1 MTVIFFKEIKAFF
14 SSLIGYIAI
23 GVFLLLLGLMVWVFP
38 DTSVLEYGYA
48 TLDPMFELAPIIFL
62 FLIPAVTMRAFAEEW
77 QTGTYELVVTR
88 PVTTAQIIGGKYL
101 AALVLVVIALLPTLI
116 YGYSMIQLGSPVGN
130 LDYGASL
137 GSFIGLIFLAAVF
150 VAIGICTSALTSN
163 QIVAFLLGILLCFMV
178 YWGFSY
184 ISRIPIFIGKMD
196 DVIQQWGIEYHY
208 ASASRGVIDSRDVIY
223 FLSVILAF
231 LLITARV
238 IQQKKG
244 A

>member
-23 GVFLLLLGLMVWVFP
+23 GVFLLLLGLLVWVFP

-77 QTGTYELVVTR
+77 QTGTFELVVTR
-88 PVTTAQIIGGKYL
+88 PVTTTQIIGGKYL
-101 AALVLVVIALLPTLI
+101 ASLVLVMIALLPTLI
-116 YGYSMIQLGSPVGN
+116 YAYSMIQLGSPVGN

-137 GSFIGLIFLAAVF
+137 GSFLGLILLAAVF
-150 VAIGICTSALTSN
+150 VTIGICTSALTSN

-184 ISRIPIFIGKMD
+184 ISRIPVFVGKVD

-208 ASASRGVIDSRDVIY
+208 ASASRGVIDSRDIIY

-231 LLITARV
+231 LLITARA